1 MVLVENH
8 PEFRGATILLGKSMV
23 AIPHSPLTTPD
34 LVLTSAN
41 IIEATIQYNNP

>member
-8 PEFRGATILLGKSMV
+8 PEFRGATILLEKSMV
-23 AIPHSPLTTPD
+23 AIPHSLLTTPD

-41 IIEATIQYNNP
+41 IIEATIFTIQY